1 MPRRSATRLRFGPYT
16 PLRYQRG
23 DALYCEVRGETTV
36 VGLTAGRIPWP
47 IGKFGRRRAII
58 VCGDLVRALK
68 REAACAVIRSWGV
81 GKTAVNKWRRAL
93 GVPKLTEGDRL
104 VRAEAGRSPSGKKA
118 LRAMWAKAN
127 DPERCR
133 KIAEAHRGRPKPP
146 DVVAALRRANL
157 GKRYSAVTRKN
168 MSEMMKRLGR
178 RPPVGELWKPS
189 QDRLVRTLP
198 PAEAARRTG
207 RTLRA
212 VYHRRCELGIA
223 KPNVRTR
230 KAGKTR
236 RRRAS

>member
-1 MPRRSATRLRFGPYT
+1 M
-16 PLRYQRG
+16 
-23 DALYCEVRGETTV
+23 
-36 VGLTAGRIPWP
+36 
-47 IGKFGRRRAII
+47 
-58 VCGDLVRALK
+58 
-68 REAACAVIRSWGV
+68 REAACAVIHSWGV
-81 GKTAVNKWRRAL
+81 GQTLVNKWRRAL

-104 VRAEAGRSPSGKKA
+104 VRAEAERSPGDRKA
-118 LRAMWAKAN
+118 LRAMWAKAR

-146 DVVAALRRANL
+146 HVNEAVRRANL
-157 GKRYSAVTRKN
+157 GRRRSAAERRR
-168 MSEMMKRLGR
+168 MSQMMKRLGR

-198 PAEAARRTG
+198 PAVAARRTG

-230 KAGKTR
+230 R
-236 RRRAS
+236 RRR